1 MLVTWLPMALWTWMN
16 RHGPWYHTHCGN
28 PPISIT
34 TAVYVRVHIIKGH
47 QKKNMFEPTFDL
59 WHPSNVFKSLVVSN
73 DWFCVWDTPSVSYHA
88 WNFQKHIQRL
98 RSQQLTNKDVWWLHS
113 SSGLQVGMKTMDDWP
128 VDLAYTV
135 VTVVTPCF
143 DKPKSGFRHGW
154 DILKRVCLRLG
165 KPQNHPKSILSNH
178 HFPHQKCCFGGVLA
192 IFRHT
197 QTSSS
202 MRLMLVARIHSS
214 GPDGASDP
222 TMAHLD
228 NLLSEVHLPKKNR
241 LVLYVLWSKH
251 LKKHV
256 VWYLTH
262 PSHGNPNPNIPGF
275 FYRWP
280 SPLGGVDHPNT
291 RSFRWWVSSKQG
303 VSQFSCFQLKD
314 CIILAVFDGKPR
326 FVERWAWL
334 DFVRCHCF
342 PGSEVMKNL
351 GLRCGVFKCEW
362 FFVYMWGWKWC
373 SKNKTYVQ

>member
-228 NLLSEVHLPKKNR
+228 NLLSEVHLPKK
-241 LVLYVLWSKH
+241 
-251 LKKHV
+251 
-256 VWYLTH
+256 
-262 PSHGNPNPNIPGF
+262 
-275 FYRWP
+275 
-280 SPLGGVDHPNT
+280 
-291 RSFRWWVSSKQG
+291 
-303 VSQFSCFQLKD
+303 KD
-314 CIILAVFDGKPR
+314 
-326 FVERWAWL
+326 
-334 DFVRCHCF
+334 
-342 PGSEVMKNL
+342 
-351 GLRCGVFKCEW
+351 
-362 FFVYMWGWKWC
+362 
-373 SKNKTYVQ
+373 